1 MKEFTL
7 WKFNRITG
15 YWVHVRGCTAED
27 AEEWCRMF
35 SQDEPGEY
43 FYLTAWNRK
52 PKHDPVPRDRS
63 ASL

>member
-15 YWVHVRGCTAED
+15 YWVSVRDCLEHT
-27 AEEWCRMF
+27 AEEWYRTF
-35 SQDEPGEY
+35 SEDEPSEY
-43 FYLTAWNRK
+43 FYLTAHGRK

-63 ASL
+63 